1 MKKINLRLK
10 PVSIAMVIL
19 GVLSLCLFSA
29 CQPREEYTNSKLLML
44 KVDYLTN
51 NFEGGKETIFSVP
64 TSTFTITTQYNSPG
78 DFGNIRLIYQELD
91 EIIFDG
97 SIIWMGTGEI
107 NIPQNILPAN
117 QFNHVLTS
125 DYVSPRGGFENVFNP
140 NEEDYDYSQI
150 WSSVQGLVKV
160 REYLNSN
167 PNASVKLFLYTPS
180 VGVGNPADW
189 DWIIFIKN

>member
-1 MKKINLRLK
+1 MKTIIFSLK
-10 PVSIAMVIL
+10 QIRVVIV
-19 GVLSLCLFSA
+19 VLAFFSLCTFYS
-29 CQPREEYTNSKLLML
+29 CHPRDEYSNSKLLML

-51 NFEGGKETIFSVP
+51 NFEGGKEALFLLP
-64 TSTFTITTQYNSPG
+64 TSTFTIKTQYVSPG
-78 DFGNIRLIYQELD
+78 DSGNIRLIYQELD

-107 NIPQNILPAN
+107 HIPQNILPAN
-117 QFNHVLTS
+117 QFSHVLTS
-125 DYVSPRGGFENVFNP
+125 DYVYPRGGFENVFNP
-140 NEEDYDYSQI
+140 NEQEYDYSQI

-160 REYLNSN
+160 REYLRLN

-180 VGVGNPADW
+180 VGFGNPADW